1 MSADAISG
9 QPLRVA
15 VLGVVRNG
23 EQSLHGAVQ
32 RIAAALPSA
41 WSVRWVVVESDSDDA
56 TVALLQQLGSTVPGF
71 WHRSLGR
78 LRDGLPGRTARI
90 AHCRNVALEALQA
103 LAPEYTPDYV
113 VVADLDGVND
123 GLTQQALLS
132 CWQREDWDACGAN
145 QDGPYYDLWAL
156 RHPHWCPGDCWA
168 EAAFLAEHGVEPER
182 ARLAAVYARML
193 HISREHN
200 WIEVDSAF
208 GGLAVY
214 RSSALL
220 GLHYEG
226 VTADGTEVCEH
237 VALHRQLRARGGRI
251 YINPALINGT
261 AGDDATYWPGRAAAL
276 RTADSL
282 RLRTALRL
290 FFGEGTAKELR
301 RLIKS
306 VL

>member
-1 MSADAISG
+1 MSDDAISR

-15 VLGVVRNG
+15 VLGLVRNG
-23 EQSLHGAVQ
+23 EQTLLGAVQ
-32 RIAAALPSA
+32 RIASALPVA
-41 WSVRWVVVESDSDDA
+41 WSVRWIVVESDSDDA
-56 TVALLQQLGSTVPGF
+56 TVAVLQQLGTTVPGF
-71 WHRSLGR
+71 SHRSLGR
-78 LRDGLPGRTARI
+78 LRDSLPGRTARI

-103 LAPEYTPDYV
+103 LAPEHSPDYV
-113 VVADLDGVND
+113 IVADLDGVND
-123 GLTQQALLS
+123 GITEQALLS

-145 QDGPYYDLWAL
+145 QDGLYYDLWAL

-168 EAAFLAEHGVEPER
+168 EAAFLAAHGVEPER

-193 HISREHN
+193 HIPREHD

-214 RSSALL
+214 RSAALL
-220 GLHYEG
+220 GLRYEG
-226 VTADGTEVCEH
+226 VTADGMEVCEH
-237 VALHRQLRARGGRI
+237 VALNRQLRARGGRI

-261 AGDDATYWPGRAAAL
+261 AGNDATYWPGRAAAL

-290 FFGEGTAKELR
+290 FFGKGTAKELR
-301 RLIKS
+301 RLIKG